1 MNEFYVYIYLDPRK
15 PGTFTYGDYT
25 FDYEPFYVGK
35 GRGYRSLMT
44 IQNSKDLNNK
54 SHKFNKIRK
63 IIKECN
69 REPVVVK
76 IDKNLSEDYSFQ
88 LEIWTIWAIGRY
100 DLGTGPLT
108 NLTDGGEGTTNISK
122 ETRIKKSNSMK
133 KKWTEVEFRQLII
146 EKLNS
151 SVNIEK
157 QRKLINELW
166 DDKSIRDKLMFV
178 SQKYWKK
185 QENKDRQS
193 ENTKKQ
199 WEDKDFRNLVTE
211 TLSKYWGNEDNRIQQ
226 SEFMKEWMDNP
237 ENKEKCSIP
246 SKEYWSKEESRDK
259 QSISIKK
266 YFSDNPEVKKRLSEK
281 SKQLWADPEYRQK
294 QMEARKRSRLQ
305 KSQQV

>member
-122 ETRIKKSNSMK
+122 ETRIKKSNSKRDRK
-133 KKWTEVEFRQLII
+133 KIHYAQGKNWFYQYRYHGFSHGQ
-146 EKLNS
+146 KS
-151 SVNIEK
+151 
-157 QRKLINELW
+157 NE
-166 DDKSIRDKLMFV
+166 R
-178 SQKYWKK
+178 
-185 QENKDRQS
+185 
-193 ENTKKQ
+193 
-199 WEDKDFRNLVTE
+199 
-211 TLSKYWGNEDNRIQQ
+211 
-226 SEFMKEWMDNP
+226 
-237 ENKEKCSIP
+237 
-246 SKEYWSKEESRDK
+246 
-259 QSISIKK
+259 
-266 YFSDNPEVKKRLSEK
+266 RLSTY
-281 SKQLWADPEYRQK
+281 SL
-294 QMEARKRSRLQ
+294 
-305 KSQQV
+305 